1 MLILSRVPPQKIIIG
16 DKGDI
21 SICVLSV
28 NEDEVKLGLIA
39 ANKDIT
45 INGMKTRYQPAQKR
59 WKIPLSVKIKAFC
72 AKISKIAE

>member
-21 SICVLSV
+21 IIRILSV
-28 NEDEVKLGLIA
+28 NGDEVKLGFIA
-39 ANKDIT
+39 AEGIT
-45 INGMKTRYQPAQKR
+45 VNGMEICRSPVQKR
-59 WKIPLSVKIKAFC
+59 RKIPLSVKIKTFC